1 MTTDLADVLGDL
13 DPEDIERAVRGMSPA
28 EAQAVLDAMDQ
39 VPPEVP
45 DTPLAQAQALDPL
58 YRSRPHLEYLSDR
71 LTTAVEKVQ
80 QGESQYVV
88 VSMPPRSGKS
98 QLSSVYFPV
107 WLLHKFPQWQ
117 IGLISHDPSLAVLWG
132 RNVRNL
138 IEEKGEV
145 LGVTL
150 AKDAG
155 AAAEW
160 QTKEKGGVTSRSVG
174 QSITGRGFNVLIV
187 DDAVKDYADAHSAT
201 KREALWSWWLNNA
214 QTRQN
219 GPWLVVFIGTRW
231 HEDDIIGR
239 LLSHETEGDPDQWE
253 NIKFPAIA
261 EDADVLGRQPGEP
274 LLSPL
279 LDEDEEQALKRWAG
293 VRRGVGAYAWSAL
306 YQQAPSPA
314 KGMIFN
320 SDWWRFWTKNPA
332 NATDDGKVVYVP
344 DEAWATMRWLDS
356 WDMAFKATSAS
367 DYVVGQRWA
376 QQQAR
381 RFLVYQE
388 RERLTFTQTLA
399 RLRIWA
405 DAGNPITPHAGK
417 VHERVVEDKA
427 NGTAVIDT
435 LTSEIS
441 GMIAVNP
448 TDSKEARARSTTPE
462 AEAGNIFFPF
472 PGDPGNEWV
481 TDLLSELREF
491 PTGVHDDQVDAYS
504 QAQMRMRA
512 PQAASIT
519 VPGSVTQLGS
529 MRRGQVALQQGRRNY
544 GTGRKYS

>member
-1 MTTDLADVLGDL
+1 MTSDLADVLGLL
-13 DPEDIERAVRGMSPA
+13 DPEDIEQAVRGMSPA

-45 DTPLAQAQALDPL
+45 STPLAQAQALDPL
-58 YRSRPHLEYLSDR
+58 YRSRPHLDYLSDR
-71 LTTAVEKVQ
+71 LTAAVEKVE
-80 QGESQYVV
+80 QGISQYLV

-98 QLSSVYFPV
+98 QLSSVFFPV
-107 WLLHKFPQWQ
+107 WLLNRQPKWQ

-138 IEEKGEV
+138 IEEKGEA

-160 QTKEKGGVTSRSVG
+160 QTTEKGGVVSRSVG
-174 QSITGRGFNVLIV
+174 QSVTGRGFNVLIV
-187 DDAVKDYADAHSAT
+187 DDAVKDYADAHSPT
-201 KREALWSWWLNNA
+201 KREALWNWWINNA

-231 HEDDIIGR
+231 HEDDVIGR
-239 LLSHETEGDPDQWE
+239 LLSDETEGDPTQWE

-261 EDADVLGRQPGEP
+261 EDTDVLGRHPGEP

-279 LDEDEEQALKRWAG
+279 MEETVEEALTRWTQ
-293 VRRGVGAYAWSAL
+293 VRRGVGTYAWSAL

-320 SDWWRFWTKNPA
+320 SDWWRFWTSNPA
-332 NATDDGKVVYVP
+332 HATDDGKVVHVP
-344 DEAWATMRWLDS
+344 EEAWASMRWLDS
-356 WDMAFKATSAS
+356 WDMAFKATSTS

-376 QQQAR
+376 QQGAR
-381 RFLVYQE
+381 RFLVHQE
-388 RERLTFTQTLA
+388 RERLTFTQSLA

-405 DAGNPITPHAGK
+405 DHRGGTPHANK

-441 GMIAVNP
+441 GMVAVNP

-504 QAQMRMRA
+504 QAQMRMRG
-512 PQAASIT
+512 PQSASIT
-519 VPGSVTQLGS
+519 VPGQQTTQLGGL
-529 MRRGQVALQQGRRNY
+529 RRGQVALQQGRRKY
-544 GTGRKYS
+544 GTGRR